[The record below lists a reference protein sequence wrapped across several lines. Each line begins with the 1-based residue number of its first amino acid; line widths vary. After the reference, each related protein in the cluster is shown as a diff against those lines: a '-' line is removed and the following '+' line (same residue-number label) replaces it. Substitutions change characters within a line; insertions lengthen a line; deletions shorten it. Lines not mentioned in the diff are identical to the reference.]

1 MPAIAFSMIM
11 FLFGV
16 VAPLHA
22 AKFHCSSGDVTCL
35 IAAINTANEKSGQHT
50 INLEP
55 GIYTLQITDNDTDG
69 PNGLP
74 SISRAIRIQATTD
87 DPPTVIERDP
97 SAASFRI
104 FHVSLSGQLSLDGVT
119 VKRGR

>member
-11 FLFGV
+11 FWFGV

-35 IAAINTANEKSGQHT
+35 IAAINTANGKSGQHT

-55 GIYTLQITDNDTDG
+55 GIYTLQITDNNTDG

-87 DPPTVIERDP
+87 DSP
-97 SAASFRI
+97 
-104 FHVSLSGQLSLDGVT
+104 L
-119 VKRGR
+119 